1 MLPAAHDSPFD
12 FPIRYVS
19 SSVPARTA
27 VSMAREGAFVLRNV
41 ILYVHVPFCSSK
53 CHFCSWVSPIP
64 TTQLVKSRSHF
75 EDYTDA
81 VVREIE
87 SSGRSLEKADL
98 QAKLVYLGEALRR
111 SYLPSSWGGFSIP
124 SSRPFGRVR
133 NFRMSPSKSASYGDS
148 RAPRR
153 TARRRI
159 HTHQLWRSIIRREP
173 GAHAG
178 SRS

>member
-1 MLPAAHDSPFD
+1 YPNARAVLPAAHDSPFD

-19 SSVPARTA
+19 SSVPARIA
-27 VSMAREGAFVLRNV
+27 GSMAREGAFILRNV

-87 SSGRSLEKADL
+87 SSGRSLGKADL
-98 QAKLVYLGEALRR
+98 QAKLVYFGGGTPSL
-111 SYLPSSWGGFSIP
+111 LPSQHL
-124 SSRPFGRVR
+124 GRIL
-133 NFRMSPSKSASYGDS
+133 NSLFKAFRKSAEFQDVTIEIS
-148 RAPRR
+148 P
-153 TARRRI
+153 
-159 HTHQLWRSIIRREP
+159 
-173 GAHAG
+173 
-178 SRS
+178 